1 MILNLVLG
9 VILGLFISVIS
20 YKFKLLNLSGAIAT
34 FFLAWIIFNC
44 GQVKWT
50 IPILTF
56 FIFSSLLSKL
66 RKKINPK
73 VDSYFQKS
81 DERDHVQVIANGG
94 FPGILVL
101 INQILPSELFYI
113 AYVSAIAAVCS
124 DTWATEIGTMFNTKT
139 FNIINFQKVE
149 QGISGGVSLIGFAG
163 AALGAIVISISAS
176 PWLNNI
182 REIILI
188 IFFSGFLGST
198 FDSVLGSTL
207 QGKFNCTVCN
217 KTIESKF
224 HCGKNSVH
232 IKGYRWLNNDAVN
245 FAASLFGGFISLAL
259 ASLML

>member
-1 MILNLVLG
+1 MISNLVFG
-9 VILGLFISVIS
+9 VILGLIISVIS
-20 YKFKLLNLSGAIAT
+20 YKFKLLNLTGAIAT
-34 FFLAWIIFNC
+34 FILAWIIFSF
-44 GQVKWT
+44 GQIKWT

-73 VDSYFQKS
+73 VDLYFQKS

-101 INQILPSELFYI
+101 INQISPSELFYI

-124 DTWATEIGTMFNTKT
+124 DTWATEIGTMFNVKS

-149 QGISGGVSLIGFAG
+149 QGISGGVSLVGFIG
-163 AALGAIVISISAS
+163 AALGAISISVSAL

-182 REIILI
+182 REIIMI
-188 IFFSGFLGST
+188 IFFAGFLGST

-217 KTIESKF
+217 KTIENKF
-224 HCGKNSVH
+224 HCGKNSIH
-232 IKGYRWLNNDAVN
+232 SKGFSWLSNNAVN
-245 FAASLFGGFISLAL
+245 FAASLFGGFISFAL
-259 ASLML
+259 ASSIL

>member
-9 VILGLFISVIS
+9 VILGLIISVVS

-34 FFLAWIIFNC
+34 FFLAWIIFSF

-56 FIFSSLLSKL
+56 FILSSLLSKF
-66 RKKINPK
+66 RKKINLK
-73 VDSYFQKS
+73 VDPYFPKS
-81 DERDHVQVIANGG
+81 DERDHVQVLANGG

-101 INQILPSELFYI
+101 INQLHGSELFYI

-139 FNIINFQKVE
+139 FNIINFHQVE
-149 QGISGGVSLIGFAG
+149 QGISGGVSLIGFMG
-163 AALGAIVISISAS
+163 AALGAMSISVS
-176 PWLNNI
+176 VTPWLNNI
-182 REIILI
+182 SEIILI
-188 IFFSGFLGST
+188 IFLSGFLGST

-217 KTIESKF
+217 KKIESKS

-245 FAASLFGGFISLAL
+245 FAASLFGGFISFAL
-259 ASLML
+259 ASSIL